1 MAKLLKIPGR
11 QKEARAIRAAKRGDP
26 EGFQV
31 LYELYKSYVYSLCLR
46 MTHEPSLSEDLT
58 QDIFLHVWRKI
69 SSFKGDALFRT
80 WLYRVTV
87 NMVLLYF
94 RRHKNVNVSLDNET
108 LPSTELKLSEN
119 YPQPDLDT
127 QISIRRLLSDL
138 SPRYRS
144 VLTLHDLEGYRH
156 QDISNLLGIT
166 SGASRSQLHKAR
178 VKLRIAL
185 GLKPS
190 GKKEPA
196 LVLEPV
202 A

>member
-11 QKEARAIRAAKRGDP
+11 RMEMRAIKAAKRGDP
-26 EGFQV
+26 AGFQV
-31 LYELYKSYVYSLCLR
+31 LYEQYKSYVYSLCLR
-46 MTHEPSLSEDLT
+46 MTHEPSLAEDLT

-108 LPSTELKLSEN
+108 LPSTELKLSES

-127 QISIRRLLSDL
+127 QISLRRLLSDL

-144 VLTLHDLEGYRH
+144 VLMLHDLEGYRH

-185 GLKPS
+185 GLKTS
-190 GKKEPA
+190 AKKEPA
-196 LVLEPV
+196 LALEP
-202 A
+202 AC